1 MNHKIT
7 FLWFAFGHKFHNTLF
22 PIKEKKQTH
31 LRLHYRNENIYLMH
45 ISIVLN
51 YKWMNYSFKNYIIKE
66 LQFVFLEKL
75 FMLNFSKHTYLLNL
89 NKTYIY
95 LIYFYFY
102 LNTSVIPAIN
112 ISIILDTS
120 IHKFINLSLNM
131 CTYTFITFM
140 LVYIFV
146 SYKLFIKSYLIYK
159 YKFS

>member
-1 MNHKIT
+1 
-7 FLWFAFGHKFHNTLF
+7 
-22 PIKEKKQTH
+22 
-31 LRLHYRNENIYLMH
+31 
-45 ISIVLN
+45 
-51 YKWMNYSFKNYIIKE
+51 MNYSFKNYIIKG
-66 LQFVFLEKL
+66 LQFVLLEKL

-131 CTYTFITFM
+131 CSYTFYN
-140 LVYIFV
+140 VYV
-146 SYKLFIKSYLIYK
+146 SLYFCFLQTIYK
-159 YKFS
+159 VLFDI